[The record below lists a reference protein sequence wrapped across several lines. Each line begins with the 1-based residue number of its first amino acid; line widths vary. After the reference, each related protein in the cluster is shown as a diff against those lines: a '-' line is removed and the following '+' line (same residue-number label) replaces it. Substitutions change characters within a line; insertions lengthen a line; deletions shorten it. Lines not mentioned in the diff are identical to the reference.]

1 MSAVSGGPGGA
12 GRSGGPDGLSGPDES
27 NGHDAVVDAYIRHLL
42 DGTEAPDLTGLAE
55 AAGLAG
61 MRPEERAELEET
73 LALLDV
79 IAGIDPDLVPEA
91 GADPVAQALGFEPAP
106 VAAGVRVARSDEV
119 LLRITREIGRMHRGA
134 LVARDD
140 EVAAATGARSDLLVR
155 VAGVRIRVVVV
166 GAAEL
171 EQIEPL
177 LAEADR
183 LFYRFPETAAVALVA
198 ADDELSCQL
207 VEAQDCRPAV
217 ETPAGVRVGPRPR
230 RPVLPLRMALESY
243 LDEIEPVWEEP
254 EGIADAADAPF
265 DVEAVA
271 GEIAAGV
278 VRRLADEGSRA
289 RIAAK
294 RSAFG
299 ALGDREVEALTRL
312 VADVSQGRLP
322 GSGIG
327 RRIDALV
334 AVGRDAA

>member
-1 MSAVSGGPGGA
+1 MSAVNGGSGGRGGRTGANDPGDVG
-12 GRSGGPDGLSGPDES
+12 GREAL
-27 NGHDAVVDAYIRHLL
+27 VDAYIRRLIEGGEPPNL
-42 DGTEAPDLTGLAE
+42 ADLADAVGLGELGATD
-55 AAGLAG
+55 
-61 MRPEERAELEET
+61 RAELEET
-73 LALLDV
+73 FALLDA
-79 IAGIDPDLVPEA
+79 IAGIDPDLVPEE
-91 GADPVAQALGFEPAP
+91 GADPVAQALGFEPVP
-106 VAAGVRVARSDEV
+106 AARGVRLARSDEV

-140 EVAAATGARSDLLVR
+140 EAASTTGARSDLLVR

-171 EQIEPL
+171 ERLGPL

-198 ADDELSCQL
+198 ADDELTSQV
-207 VEAQDCRPAV
+207 VEAQECRPAV

-230 RPVLPLRMALESY
+230 RPQLPLRMALGSY
-243 LDEIEPVWEEP
+243 LDEIEPLWEEP
-254 EGIADAADAPF
+254 EGIADAAEAPF

-271 GEIAAGV
+271 GEIAAAV

-299 ALGDREVEALTRL
+299 ALGERDVEALTRL
-312 VADVSQGRLP
+312 VADVSQGRLA
-322 GSGIG
+322 GSAIG
-327 RRIDALV
+327 QRIEAM
-334 AVGRDAA
+334 VGDAA